1 MTNRNIPDVCV
12 GRIVV
17 EFSKKYITLFLCND
31 SGRVL
36 DWDAFNHDSPLEA
49 EVATEE
55 RDNFFHI
62 LYDYS
67 NTIVNMSEDIERGT
81 DERQDDSENTRSD
94 ER

>member
-1 MTNRNIPDVCV
+1 MLSTTTR
-12 GRIVV
+12 RL
-17 EFSKKYITLFLCND
+17 KQKL
-31 SGRVL
+31 
-36 DWDAFNHDSPLEA
+36 
-49 EVATEE
+49 ATEE